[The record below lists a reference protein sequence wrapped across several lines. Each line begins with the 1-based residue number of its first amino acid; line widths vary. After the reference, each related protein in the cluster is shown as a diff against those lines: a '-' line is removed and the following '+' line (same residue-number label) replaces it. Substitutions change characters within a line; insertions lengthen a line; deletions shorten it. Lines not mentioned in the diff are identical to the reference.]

1 MQYKPSGPIWTLKKR
16 WYCRCTQLIGRS
28 NWCPS
33 MPTHIDLFFFVSLC
47 FCSITISCDDY
58 THISVQIEPNFGD
71 FVGQTMQWITVIY
84 FLEVSLFLTEISI
97 YHFFDAMNLF
107 HSLIVNFKTFI
118 TPRLWCTEWIFESCS
133 CYWYIFF
140 AFHFTCYQY
149 WRFTVTVFLDYNKT
163 YRYYKYMQPH
173 RHQAIKI

>member
-1 MQYKPSGPIWTLKKR
+1 MSLNANTLI
-16 WYCRCTQLIGRS
+16 CS
-28 NWCPS
+28 F
-33 MPTHIDLFFFVSLC
+33 MFFSL
-47 FCSITISCDDY
+47 TISCDDY

-71 FVGQTMQWITVIY
+71 FAGQTMQWITVIY

-173 RHQAIKI
+173 RHQAIYWSQMGVVGGESRLFRCISGLLRLVTCRFLG